1 MKTMIRRLHEVAII
15 LGLVSILVSG
25 CAATNGRQSTGE
37 YIDDA
42 AITTKVKAM
51 MIDNFA
57 TQGFSIRVST
67 YKGTVQLSG
76 YVNTPDQKRRAT
88 TVASKVYGVKKVI
101 NNIIVR
107 SR

>member
-1 MKTMIRRLHEVAII
+1 MIKRLFHTAII
-15 LGLVSILVSG
+15 LGLISLLAGG
-25 CAATNGRQSTGE
+25 CAATNGGKSTGE

-51 MIDNFA
+51 MIDNFT

-76 YVNTPDQKRRAT
+76 FVNTLEQKRRAMT
-88 TVASKVYGVKKVI
+88 IASKVHGVKKII
-101 NNIIVR
+101 NNIIIR
-107 SR
+107 SQ

>member
-1 MKTMIRRLHEVAII
+1 MTKRLFHTAII
-15 LGLVSILVSG
+15 LGLISLLVSG

-76 YVNTPDQKRRAT
+76 YVNTADQKRRAT
-88 TVASKVYGVKKVI
+88 TIASKVYRVKKVI

-107 SR
+107 NQ